1 MASVTQRR
9 ERKGKGAMKGGQ
21 VLDILRERIAAH
33 ALPPGSKLRESDLA
47 DEFGI
52 SRARVRE
59 LFGTLERG
67 GLIERIPNRGAV
79 VNRLDPKQAYELFDI
94 REVLEGLCVRLATKN
109 APVEAWQVFIDR
121 LGDATLARVRAGD
134 VQPYID
140 GIEALRVRTIEAANH
155 ALAATLLADIHDRT
169 RVLIRRTLILPG
181 RAEQGLKE
189 TRLYLAA
196 MRRGDAEEA
205 ERLKR
210 ANIRSAREWL
220 ARYQSFVF

>member
-1 MASVTQRR
+1 MASVIRRR
-9 ERKGKGAMKGGQ
+9 ERRSKGTKGEQA
-21 VLDILRERIAAH
+21 LETLRERIATH
-33 ALPPGSKLRESDLA
+33 ALPPGSKLRESDLS

-59 LFGTLERG
+59 LLGTLERR

-109 APVEAWQVFIDR
+109 APPETWQVFIDR
-121 LGDATLARVRAGD
+121 LGDATLTRVRAGD

-140 GIEALRVRTIEAANH
+140 VIEALRARTIEAAHH
-155 ALAATLLADIHDRT
+155 ALAAALLADIHDRT
-169 RVLIRRTLILPG
+169 RVLIRRILILPG